1 LDHRPRRPHHHSPN
15 SSASSELQGG
25 PQSCDLSTPRPRTDG
40 QTRTHTTPRMRRPAS
55 HVRCWACYTR
65 GSGVEACAIRRARKH
80 NVRNAT
86 LAQKLHFSPVY
97 TRRRPATPC
106 SVNELSRF
114 SRYTADIRY
123 SIAAGRPGAP
133 GRAPRGSVPDFRW
146 RCVAPLRVGSVRRG
160 SVHTVRLEALRAWD
174 RCHRPEDAPPSRS
187 SHPALHKFRY
197 LDPCT

>member
-1 LDHRPRRPHHHSPN
+1 MLGMLNRK
-15 SSASSELQGG
+15 
-25 PQSCDLSTPRPRTDG
+25 
-40 QTRTHTTPRMRRPAS
+40 TR
-55 HVRCWACYTR
+55 R

-114 SRYTADIRY
+114 SRYGRGRVPARPGGTGVGRYKRY
-123 SIAAGRPGAP
+123 SDIAAGRPGAP

-160 SVHTVRLEALRAWD
+160 SVHTVRLEALRPLPTAPRGTGATD
-174 RCHRPEDAPPSRS
+174 REDAPPRS
-187 SHPALHKFRY
+187 QPQQPPQRLHKFRY